1 MPNEWLLVFVYKGV
15 LATSG
20 YTMPLDECIRTMALS
35 DVQQMQCVNVKQPI
49 CKVHKDITKQA
60 DLRERCVGWMREK
73 E

>member
-1 MPNEWLLVFVYKGV
+1 MPNEWLLIFIYRGL
-15 LATSG
+15 LASSG

-35 DVQQMQCVNVKQPI
+35 DAQQMQCVNVKQPI
-49 CKVHKDITKQA
+49 CRVHKDLTKQA

>member
-1 MPNEWLLVFVYKGV
+1 
-15 LATSG
+15 
-20 YTMPLDECIRTMALS
+20 MPLDECIRTMALS
-35 DVQQMQCVNVKQPI
+35 DVQQMQCVNVKLPI

>member
-1 MPNEWLLVFVYKGV
+1 MPDTWLLVFVYKGV

-20 YTMPLDECIRTMALS
+20 YTMPLDECMVHMAAS
-35 DVQQMQCVNVKQPI
+35 DVQQMQCVNVKLPI